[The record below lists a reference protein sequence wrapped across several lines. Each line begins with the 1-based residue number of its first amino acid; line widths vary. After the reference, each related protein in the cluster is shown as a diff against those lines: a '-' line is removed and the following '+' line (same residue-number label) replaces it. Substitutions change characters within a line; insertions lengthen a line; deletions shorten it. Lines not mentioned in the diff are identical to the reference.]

1 MIPVHTPLPKIPL
14 GSAVEVLIEW
24 IQVHLHGF
32 LSAISRAGTLVNDN
46 LVDLLLAVPPLLMV
60 VVFVLIAVNVGHV
73 KSVSAM
79 TGENLDDL
87 TGRALFADGLSTML
101 AGAGGGSGTTTYA
114 ENIGVMAATRV
125 YSTAAYLVA
134 ACCAFLLS
142 LMPKFGALIAT
153 IPSGVLGGA
162 GTVLYGMIGM
172 LGVRIWVQNRVD
184 FANPVNLNTAA
195 IALIVAIADFTWN
208 ISGMTFG
215 GIALGTA
222 AAIIVYHGMR
232 GISKLRGTN
241 LEQASP
247 ASAPA
252 GSELESEP
260 YASRHRS
267 TQA

>member
-1 MIPVHTPLPKIPL
+1 
-14 GSAVEVLIEW
+14 
-24 IQVHLHGF
+24 
-32 LSAISRAGTLVNDN
+32 
-46 LVDLLLAVPPLLMV
+46 
-60 VVFVLIAVNVGHV
+60 
-73 KSVSAM
+73 
-79 TGENLDDL
+79 
-87 TGRALFADGLSTML
+87 
-101 AGAGGGSGTTTYA
+101 
-114 ENIGVMAATRV
+114 
-125 YSTAAYLVA
+125 
-134 ACCAFLLS
+134 
-142 LMPKFGALIAT
+142 MPKFGALIAT
-153 IPSGVLGGA
+153 IPPGVLGGA